1 MPKDRNTIKMTMR
14 VDAETHAQIRVATR
28 RVGMR
33 SANAFTAAAVR
44 VVLGM
49 LDRPRAL
56 PGDTIE
62 AEIAR
67 SFAAYGD
74 AEPTPNNT
82 LPNRQRRRRKNEN
95 ED

>member
-14 VDAETHAQIRVATR
+14 VDAETHAQIRAATR

-44 VVLGM
+44 AVLGM
-49 LDRPRAL
+49 LNRPRAL

-82 LPNRQRRRRKNEN
+82 LPNRQRRRRRNEN

>member
-1 MPKDRNTIKMTMR
+1 MTMR
-14 VDAETHAQIRVATR
+14 VDVQTHTEIQRATR
-28 RVGMR
+28 RVGLR

-44 VVLGM
+44 VVIGM
-49 LDRPRAL
+49 LDRPSAL

-67 SFAAYGD
+67 SFAAYAD

-82 LPNRQRRRRKNEN
+82 LPNRQRRRRNAKK
-95 ED
+95 D

>member
-1 MPKDRNTIKMTMR
+1 MTKDRDTIKMTMR
-14 VDAETHAQIRVATR
+14 IDAETHAQIRVATR

-49 LDRPRAL
+49 LDRPSAL

-67 SFAAYGD
+67 SFAAYAD
-74 AEPTPNNT
+74 AEPSPNNT
-82 LPNRQRRRRKNEN
+82 LPNRQRRRRNEQK
-95 ED
+95 D